1 MTSFPRHLTNTRP
14 AFPLLAPGGSV
25 GGDFPSAAGVLL
37 PHQRAALFFSGDTM
51 KTILATIRDAGG
63 LVLFAAL
70 IALIFYDLVLL
81 AEVLS

>member
-1 MTSFPRHLTNTRP
+1 
-14 AFPLLAPGGSV
+14 
-25 GGDFPSAAGVLL
+25 
-37 PHQRAALFFSGDTM
+37 M